1 VLSSNAQPWRE
12 FGFKATAFAVG
23 FDYDPYHK
31 DKDGN
36 KDGTKHPYQEYMSP
50 TYGRYSIMDYHS
62 LVFQRDD
69 VNEHT
74 MTVNNV
80 PLVGWTNGG
89 PDFTPPAQ
97 VTKDNAYILRVN
109 HAAGPSLQD
118 VVGAKYHYPWEEP

>member
-1 VLSSNAQPWRE
+1 MSSNAQPWRD
-12 FGFKATAFAVG
+12 FGFKATVFAVG
-23 FDYDPYHK
+23 FDYDPYRK
-31 DKDGN
+31 DKDSN

-50 TYGRYSIMDYHS
+50 TYDRYSIMDYHS
-62 LVFQRDD
+62 LVFKRDD
-69 VNEHT
+69 VNEHK

-80 PLVGWTNGG
+80 LLVGWTNGG

-118 VVGAKYHYPWEEP
+118 VAGVKYHYPWEGP